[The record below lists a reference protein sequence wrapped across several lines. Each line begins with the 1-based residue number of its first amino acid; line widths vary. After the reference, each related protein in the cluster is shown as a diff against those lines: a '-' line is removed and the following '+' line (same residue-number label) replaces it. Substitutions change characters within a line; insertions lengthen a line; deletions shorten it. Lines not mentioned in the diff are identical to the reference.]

1 MTNKSKAET
10 AQGATPAKNSNVTAV
25 TETKNVQTVTDLLK
39 QRLLFYGQLHK
50 KVNQRDTLQVHK
62 DTLEGL
68 KIPQSIQPFEEQE
81 KSTEKIVLH
90 IGFRDEYEI
99 KNVTLMHEVR
109 NFLVSKLDNKI
120 KELEVEILETTI

>member
-10 AQGATPAKNSNVTAV
+10 AQVATPAKNSNATPVA
-25 TETKNVQTVTDLLK
+25 ETKNVQTVTDLLK

-81 KSTEKIVLH
+81 KLTEKIVIH
-90 IGFRDEYEI
+90 IGYRDEYEI

-109 NFLVSKLDNKI
+109 NFLVSKLETKI